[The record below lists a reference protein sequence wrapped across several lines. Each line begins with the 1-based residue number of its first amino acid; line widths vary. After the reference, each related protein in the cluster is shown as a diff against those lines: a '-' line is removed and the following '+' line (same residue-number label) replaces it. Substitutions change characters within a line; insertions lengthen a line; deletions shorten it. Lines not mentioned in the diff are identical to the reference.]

1 MRMSPRIFV
10 GTIGKYTL
18 FSLLEFLN
26 QRDVGC
32 LLYTSDDADD
42 VSWV

>member
-1 MRMSPRIFV
+1 MSPRIFV

-26 QRDVGC
+26 QRDVGQW
-32 LLYTSDDADD
+32 LLGSISATA
-42 VSWV
+42 